1 MRFCYRN
8 SDRRLGGL
16 ERAAAFPPHG
26 SLRNSWEPGNDQR
39 ERGPL
44 NAIWLEGSDVR
55 ERERKNERKKG
66 GKEGKQDF
74 DCSFAIRTDMIRP
87 LISKKETS
95 GY

>member
-66 GKEGKQDF
+66 GKEGGSGGRKE
-74 DCSFAIRTDMIRP
+74 SRI
-87 LISKKETS
+87 LIAVLLSEQT
-95 GY
+95 